1 MRQPLW
7 DKYETALLIEAYWKI
22 KADANDKNEVVSEL
36 SLRLRN
42 RASIDIDEIYRDEN
56 GIRMRLAEIDCLFN
70 NGHSGMKNTSELFR
84 KMTKMYAEDRE
95 TFEQILMEAKKME
108 MNENNNQT
116 RFIQWL
122 ENNAPKLKPE
132 IACKMLMIGEEFCL
146 KMKVLSCPLF
156 ETTDAK
162 TIKRFVKTVS
172 ENKVFHMRNK
182 KNHSAIINATNW
194 YAYYVKTELNMNE
207 KEEPEKSSSAID
219 SAIRLDDVIL
229 DYFTEIIDSYPE
241 FEFSNQ
247 NAVGE
252 LVKRAIYIFPKN
264 QSRRGNVLFEI
275 WQRANEGEFDLYI
288 KRALLTDSEYAES
301 LEGWPKTNDLRGRIT
316 RKWREKRE
324 IIDYLLPKLDIA
336 KRNLS
341 SSTDVCKIETYVNA
355 PVDEVNR
362 ILLES
367 YEGVSKSE
375 ICQRLSRYSTYQINI
390 ALEKCHGV
398 LVQKKYYSTENI
410 SDYQEMAETM
420 LKVITKQF
428 DYYNGYTSAKQLYN
442 EIRPRLDDFFFYNN
456 AFDSRQEVYD
466 LAIHLFNQE
475 KYKGYSFVFA
485 NSMHIWEKEPN
496 YPKDYCGLL
505 IKYAREHNN
514 TFSREEAMS
523 YLEWIGSTSPS
534 ATFSNLIY
542 TTGSTVFF
550 QYAENQF
557 VLAEALNIG
566 DVFLSNL
573 EAQIE
578 NLFGVDGDDYVA
590 MGEIDD
596 FFYSTLPQLPNG
608 VYWTPLLIEDILRT
622 HDMGYITIEAGKD
635 NDKKTYPAAMVRKK
649 SQYRNFGD
657 VVWNEVSKE
666 YSLPKEFTSAEFRD
680 FLLDKGLIRGAEKMW
695 SVHKTVEGD
704 LRFYWTDNNGR
715 VTIN

>member
-22 KADANDKNEVVSEL
+22 KANGIEKNEAVTDL

-42 RASIDIDEIYRDEN
+42 RADFDIDEIYRNEN

-70 NGHSGMKNTSELFR
+70 NGHHGMKNTSELFR
-84 KMTKMYAEDRE
+84 DMTKMYVEDRE

-108 MNENNNQT
+108 NNENNNQT

-122 ENNAPKLKPE
+122 EKNAPKLKPE
-132 IACKMLMIGEEFCL
+132 IACKMLKIGEEFCL

-156 ETTDAK
+156 EITDAK

-172 ENKVFHMRNK
+172 ENKVFQMRNR
-182 KNHSAIINATNW
+182 KNHSSIISAANW
-194 YAYYVKTELNMNE
+194 YAYYVKTELSAEE
-207 KEEPEKSSSAID
+207 KEEQLKSSISSD
-219 SAIRLDDVIL
+219 SAIHLDDAIL
-229 DYFTEIIDSYPE
+229 DYFTEVIDKYPE
-241 FEFSNQ
+241 FEFSNL

-252 LVKRAIYIFPKN
+252 LAKRAIYIYPKN

-275 WQRANEGEFDLYI
+275 WQCANEGEFDLYI
-288 KRALLTDSEYAES
+288 KRSLLTEAEYTES
-301 LEGWPKTNDLRGRIT
+301 LDGWSKTNDSRGRIT
-316 RKWREKRE
+316 RNWREKQE
-324 IIDYLLPKLDIA
+324 LIDFLLPKFDEA
-336 KRNLS
+336 KRYLLS
-341 SSTDVCKIETYVNA
+341 NNDTNKIETHVNA
-355 PVDEVNR
+355 PIDEVNK
-362 ILLES
+362 ILVEADK
-367 YEGVSKSE
+367 GISKAE
-375 ICQRLSRYSTYQINI
+375 ICNRLSMYSTYQINI

-410 SDYQEMAETM
+410 SDYQEMAEIM
-420 LKVITKQF
+420 LKVLKKQF
-428 DYYNGYTSAKQLYN
+428 DHYNGYSSAKQLYN

-466 LAIHLFNQE
+466 LANHLFSQE
-475 KYKGYSFVFA
+475 QYKGYSFVFA

-505 IKYAREHNN
+505 IKYAREHSN

-542 TTGSTVFF
+542 TTGSTVFL

-596 FFYSTLPQLPNG
+596 FFYSTLPQLPSG

-622 HDMGYITIEAGKD
+622 QDIGFITIEAGKD
-635 NDKKTYPAAMVRKK
+635 NDKKTYPAAIVRKK

-657 VVWNEVSKE
+657 VVWSEVSKE
-666 YSLPKEFTSAEFRD
+666 YPLPKEFTSAEFRD

-704 LRFYWTDNNGR
+704 LRFFWTDNNGR